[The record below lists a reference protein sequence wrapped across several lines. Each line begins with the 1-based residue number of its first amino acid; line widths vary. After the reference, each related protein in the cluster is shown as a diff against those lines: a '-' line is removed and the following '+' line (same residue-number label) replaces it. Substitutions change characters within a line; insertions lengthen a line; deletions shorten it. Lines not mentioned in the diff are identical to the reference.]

1 MRVYD
6 GARFLGLASVDGS
19 SWSFS
24 SAPLAAGSH
33 VFTARVAD
41 AAGNQSPAAAP
52 YVVLIDSVPPTTTA
66 QVTAVNDD
74 LGLTR
79 GSVPR
84 SGRTDDPAL
93 QLSGSL
99 SASLAPGESVRV
111 YDGSTLLGVA
121 QVVDRS
127 WSLLTPT
134 LANGSHSF
142 TARVVDQAGNQSV
155 SGTAY
160 GVTVTPE
167 LRITALNPDQREG
180 NSGSTPFRFQV
191 DRSGNLGTTSSVAWR
206 VIREGARSVDGADF
220 VGGVEGGALPSG
232 TLTFNPGEASKTLM
246 LDIVADTV
254 LEHDEGFAVVLSSP
268 KAAAVATEKAQAMI
282 RNEDVIP
289 LYDWRSGRPV
299 AGVPAVLL
307 AKETLASPRSGE
319 PSLSVTTLRIDLKAP
334 GIRLVTTGKHPA
346 WQSNLQETVTQTTR
360 DFITGQRLAN
370 QPVLAAI
377 NTAFFSLTDASR
389 SVPTNLLG
397 LAVDRGQLISPVQAG
412 YASFL
417 LDSNAAQIRQLDPIT
432 GIDVSGLQ
440 VAASG
445 DQIVLQSGVP
455 QGENA
460 NQNARSALG
469 LSADGRYLT
478 MLTVDRSIRDLMARS
493 FWGATYRDVGSLLAR
508 YGATTGLNLDGG
520 GSTQMAAWNPGTGT
534 AELINAPLLNVERFV
549 GSNLGV
555 VYQL

>member
-1 MRVYD
+1 MADAAGNQSPAGTPYVVTIDISAPAVTAQVLSVIDDVGLIRGAVTRGGRTDDGQLQLTGSLSAALAPGESVQVFDGATWLGVASLTGSGLTWSFRTEWLSDASHAFTARVADAAGNLSASGTAFGVTVDSRAPTTLAHVSVAADNVGVIQGAVASGGVNDDTTLTLAGTVSGALASGESVRIFDGASPERFPAVVSATTPHPGWGGALSAPLKADETVRVYD

-74 LGLTR
+74 LGLIR

-84 SGRTDDPAL
+84 GGRTDDPAL

-121 QVVDRS
+121 QVVDSS

-155 SGTAY
+155 AGTAY

-191 DRSGNLGTTSSVAWR
+191 DRSGN
-206 VIREGARSVDGADF
+206 
-220 VGGVEGGALPSG
+220 
-232 TLTFNPGEASKTLM
+232 
-246 LDIVADTV
+246 
-254 LEHDEGFAVVLSSP
+254 
-268 KAAAVATEKAQAMI
+268 
-282 RNEDVIP
+282 
-289 LYDWRSGRPV
+289 
-299 AGVPAVLL
+299 
-307 AKETLASPRSGE
+307 
-319 PSLSVTTLRIDLKAP
+319 
-334 GIRLVTTGKHPA
+334 
-346 WQSNLQETVTQTTR
+346 
-360 DFITGQRLAN
+360 
-370 QPVLAAI
+370 
-377 NTAFFSLTDASR
+377 
-389 SVPTNLLG
+389 
-397 LAVDRGQLISPVQAG
+397 
-412 YASFL
+412 
-417 LDSNAAQIRQLDPIT
+417 
-432 GIDVSGLQ
+432 
-440 VAASG
+440 
-445 DQIVLQSGVP
+445 
-455 QGENA
+455 
-460 NQNARSALG
+460 
-469 LSADGRYLT
+469 
-478 MLTVDRSIRDLMARS
+478 
-493 FWGATYRDVGSLLAR
+493 
-508 YGATTGLNLDGG
+508 
-520 GSTQMAAWNPGTGT
+520 AWNPGTGT
-534 AELINAPLLNVERFV
+534 AELINAPLLNVEPFV

-555 VYQL
+555 VYQP